1 MSEMLCVYLKN
12 RKLEEKF
19 VKMFNAIIYQL
30 PALDDVWVYEP
41 EGADELYFPEGTT
54 EKKIEALVA
63 KSVKERQNYVYDAV
77 KNAEPPRAAKEY
89 LAMLARGVVF

>member
-54 EKKIEALVA
+54 EREIEVLVA
-63 KSVKERQNYVYDAV
+63 KSVREEKDYVYDAV
-77 KNAEPPRAAKEY
+77 KNAEPPKAAKEY
-89 LAMLARGVVF
+89 PDMIARGIVF